1 MVYAFFW
8 ANYFNNKFIWCFF
21 ILESSFFSLEL
32 NGSSFFLF
40 VANIIYD
47 LGLISVVFLLLLL
60 LLSQD
65 VHLFKPYSKMALV
78 AVAAFIYIFWFFLFL
93 FPIHL
98 MQWNI
103 RIIWLYDSLFSSLH
117 LYLSHL
123 DLYLFALFVCWH
135 YY

>member
-1 MVYAFFW
+1 MLFFGQIISTTNLFDAFLFW
-8 ANYFNNKFIWCFF
+8 KVRFF
-21 ILESSFFSLEL
+21 LWNWMDLL
-32 NGSSFFLF
+32 FFLF
-40 VANIIYD
+40 VANIRYD

-60 LLSQD
+60 LLSQN